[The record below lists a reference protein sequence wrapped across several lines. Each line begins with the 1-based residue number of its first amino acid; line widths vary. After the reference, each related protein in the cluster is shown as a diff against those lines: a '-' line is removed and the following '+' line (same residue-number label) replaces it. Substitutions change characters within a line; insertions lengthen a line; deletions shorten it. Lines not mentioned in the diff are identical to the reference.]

1 MHSANPIDEA
11 KRVMTICNAC
21 RYCEGF
27 CAVFPAMEL
36 RRTFSAE
43 DMKYMAN
50 LCHNC
55 RACYYACQYAPP
67 HEFDLNVSKT
77 FSALRLETYKEFAG
91 YELVKIFSTKILPSC
106 YWHSFL
112 SLFFIFFLVFSIK
125 GPSSL
130 FSIYIGAN
138 SFYEILPFD
147 VMVIIFLL
155 ALTLPLVLIKRGI
168 SIFQNVTGM
177 RRKDF
182 FNFGA
187 HIQAI
192 KDSACLRYLDGN
204 GEGCNYPD
212 DKFRKGRKRF
222 HHFLVY
228 GFALCFSRL

>member
-147 VMVIIFLL
+147 VMVIYFSTCSHTAIGFNK
-155 ALTLPLVLIKRGI
+155 KRD
-168 SIFQNVTGM
+168 FQ
-177 RRKDF
+177 F
-182 FNFGA
+182 FQKCHG
-187 HIQAI
+187 H
-192 KDSACLRYLDGN
+192 
-204 GEGCNYPD
+204 EE
-212 DKFRKGRKRF
+212 KRF
-222 HHFLVY
+222 FQLWCPY
-228 GFALCFSRL
+228 TSN